1 MLLHTHEVPVLPELG
16 LVKVR
21 DRHAQLRKPDELRPV
36 KPRRVRKH
44 PAPIDDRDRLVRAK
58 KDLIYTHISSLI
70 PFHRDR
76 KREKTHSSPNPR
88 LRASP

>member
-1 MLLHTHEVPVLPELG
+1 MLLHTHEISVFPELG

-21 DRHAQLRKPDELRPV
+21 DRHAQLREPDELRPV

-44 PAPIDDRDRLVRAK
+44 PAPVNDRDRLVRAK
-58 KDLIYTHISSLI
+58 KNLIYTHISLPI
-70 PFHRDR
+70 PSR
-76 KREKTHSSPNPR
+76 KKNKTHSNPNPR